1 MKEVDPITAEVV
13 RCGLVTIA
21 NEMGDTMI
29 RTATT
34 PTFSESHDFST
45 AIFDGAGRIIALAD
59 ALPIHMGASK
69 FSVMA
74 ALKEFGDDLHTG
86 DLIVVNDP
94 YHGGS
99 HLPDWTMM
107 TPIFFDGRI
116 IFFPVT
122 RAHQGDTG
130 GAVPGGYNPGATDI
144 WQEGLRLPPIKI
156 YDCGKPRNDIINM
169 LKINNREP
177 TFLGDLK
184 AMMGSVRVAE
194 RRLLEMIKKYGA
206 QTVLDCLDYITQYT
220 ERRFRAEI
228 SQWPDGVYKG
238 EAYLEHD
245 CQGVQDI
252 TIRATVTVSGDSL
265 KIDFTGSDP
274 QTPGF
279 INSSVPNSYSYI
291 FLTLSSMID
300 DSIPRNEGLL
310 NPVEIIL
317 PEGTVVNPRP
327 PAPCTACTLHAG
339 GEIGE
344 AVAFALE
351 KAIPKKAFVQN
362 IKLGMPLVTYGTNP
376 YTGEFYVDQN
386 VTMAAGWCNAAYGT
400 DGWGAMAPFFGA
412 MTMATGEL
420 HDMFFPVQTLGREYI
435 ADSGGPGKWRGG
447 CGASLRLKALSPMF
461 LHTYVIGTKY
471 PMRGFNGGMDGS
483 LNKIVIRE
491 GTSAETQVRAT
502 AFNEPLSSGHLVHAE
517 LGGGGGWGD
526 PLERPPA
533 AVLDDILD
541 EYVSIEGARKYYGV
555 VIIECH
561 SEPVIPHSESLSRHS
576 ESFGST
582 QDKLREESPDAMEA
596 HRVAIAR
603 KEMKVDEAAT
613 RALRGAMKKEHAAK
627 RKEVSRALKY
637 LSSEWQKLCQEAI
650 NADAE
655 FARLA
660 NDLSIELNN
669 VIENCPDGMSRFLYW
684 RFEKSKLIETVS
696 GLTEEL
702 GDRKPFFTTI
712 ATYETFMR
720 INTAKTSV
728 ESAIMEGL
736 LRFEGDLVRMMKYA
750 DALNRFTEVRRAIP
764 TEY

>member
-1 MKEVDPITAEVV
+1 MKQVDPITAEVI

-45 AIFDGAGRIIALAD
+45 SIFDHSGRIIALAD

-74 ALKEFGDDLHTG
+74 ALDQFGDDLHAG

-99 HLPDWTMM
+99 HLPDWTLM
-107 TPIFFDGRI
+107 TPIFFEGQLI
-116 IFFPVT
+116 LFPVT

-156 YDCGKPRNDIINM
+156 CDRGKPRDDIIKM
-169 LKINNREP
+169 LQINNREP

-194 RRLLEMIKKYGA
+194 RRLTEVLEKYGSR
-206 QTVLDCLDYITQYT
+206 TVMDCMDYIVGYT

-228 SQWPDGVYKG
+228 SQWPDGEYEG

-245 CQGVQDI
+245 CQGVRDI
-252 TIRATVTVSGDSL
+252 TVRATVNVSGSSL
-265 KIDFTGSDP
+265 RIDFKGSDP

-279 INSSVPNSYSYI
+279 INSSAPNSYSYI

-300 DSIPRNEGLL
+300 DSIPRTEGLF

-317 PEGTVVNPRP
+317 PEGTVVNPLP

-344 AVAFALE
+344 AVAFALG
-351 KAIPKKAFVQN
+351 KAIPDRSYVQN

-386 VTMAAGWCNAAYGT
+386 VTMAAGWCNAAYGV

-420 HDMFFPVQTLGREYI
+420 HDMHFPVQTIGREYLT
-435 ADSGGPGKWRGG
+435 DSGGPGRWRGG
-447 CGASLRLKALSPMF
+447 CGTAIGMKALAPMF
-461 LHTYVIGTKY
+461 LHTYAIGTKY
-471 PMRGFNGGMDGS
+471 PMRGFHGGMDGS
-483 LNKIVIRE
+483 PNRYVIRE
-491 GTSAETQVRAT
+491 GTSDEMVVEQT
-502 AFNEPLSSGHLVHAE
+502 AFAEPLAAGQVVRAE
-517 LGGGGGWGD
+517 LGGGGGWGNA
-526 PLERPPA
+526 LERDPA
-533 AVLDDILD
+533 SVLEDVLD
-541 EYVSIEGARKYYGV
+541 EYVSMESASRDYGV
-555 VIIECH
+555 VIDAKTMRIDEKAT
-561 SEPVIPHSESLSRHS
+561 ESLR
-576 ESFGST
+576 
-582 QDKLREESPDAMEA
+582 KRMKEEQRS
-596 HRVAIAR
+596 
-603 KEMKVDEAAT
+603 
-613 RALRGAMKKEHAAK
+613 
-627 RKEVSRALKY
+627 
-637 LSSEWQKLCQEAI
+637 
-650 NADAE
+650 
-655 FARLA
+655 
-660 NDLSIELNN
+660 
-669 VIENCPDGMSRFLYW
+669 
-684 RFEKSKLIETVS
+684 
-696 GLTEEL
+696 
-702 GDRKPFFTTI
+702 
-712 ATYETFMR
+712 
-720 INTAKTSV
+720 
-728 ESAIMEGL
+728 
-736 LRFEGDLVRMMKYA
+736 
-750 DALNRFTEVRRAIP
+750 
-764 TEY
+764 

>member
-1 MKEVDPITAEVV
+1 MRRRLRALPRESERRGGKMKEVDPVTAEVV

-45 AIFDGAGRIIALAD
+45 AIFDGRGRIIALAD

-74 ALKEFGDDLHTG
+74 ALEEFGDDLRTG
-86 DLIVVNDP
+86 DMIIVNDP

-107 TPIFFDGRI
+107 TPIFFDGRL

-130 GAVPGGYNPGATDI
+130 GAVPGGYNPAATDI

-156 YDCGKPRNDIINM
+156 YDRGKPRDDIIKM
-169 LKINNREP
+169 LQINNREP

-194 RRLLEMIKKYGA
+194 RRLLEMLKKYGA
-206 QTVLDCLDYITQYT
+206 ETVQECLDYIISYT
-220 ERRFRAEI
+220 ERRFRAEM
-228 SQWPDGVYKG
+228 SEWQDGVYRG

-245 CQGVQDI
+245 CQGVEDI
-252 TIRATVTVSGDSL
+252 TIRATVTVLGDSL
-265 KIDFTGSDP
+265 EIDFTGSDP

-279 INSSVPNSYSYI
+279 IYSSVPNSYSFI

-310 NPVEIIL
+310 NAVKIIL

-339 GEIGE
+339 GEVGE

-351 KAIPKKAFVQN
+351 RAIPTKAYVQN
-362 IKLGMPLVTYGTNP
+362 IKLGMPVVTYGTNP

-386 VTMAAGWCNAAYGT
+386 VTMAAGWCNGAYGV
-400 DGWGAMAPFFGA
+400 DGWGAMSPFFGA

-420 HDMFFPVQTLGREYI
+420 HDMYFPVQTEGREYI
-435 ADSGGPGKWRGG
+435 TDSGGPGKWRGG
-447 CGASLRLKALSPMF
+447 CGTCLKLKALAPMF
-461 LHTYVIGTKY
+461 VHTYVIGTKH

-483 LNKIVIRE
+483 PNRIVLRE
-491 GTSAETQVRAT
+491 GTPAEMIVETT
-502 AFNEPLSSGHLVHAE
+502 AFEEPISSGHIVNAE

-526 PLERPPA
+526 PLERDPA
-533 AVLDDILD
+533 AVLEDVRD
-541 EYVSIEGARKYYGV
+541 EYVSLEGARKNYGV
-555 VIIECH
+555 VIDEN
-561 SEPVIPHSESLSRHS
+561 L
-576 ESFGST
+576 
-582 QDKLREESPDAMEA
+582 
-596 HRVAIAR
+596 
-603 KEMKVDEAAT
+603 MKIDEKAT
-613 RALRGAMKKEHAAK
+613 EALRDQLAGARAVEHREKA
-627 RKEVSRALKY
+627 RGVRY
-637 LSSEWQKLCQEAI
+637 LSAEWQRLCQDAI
-650 NADAE
+650 NADQD
-655 FARLA
+655 FATLA
-660 NDLSIELNN
+660 GDLSIELNN
-669 VIENCPDGMSRFLYW
+669 VIENCPDGMTRFLYW
-684 RFEKSKLIETVS
+684 RFEKGRLCETVVGS
-696 GLTEEL
+696 LEEL
-702 GDRKPFFTTI
+702 GDRTPFFTVI
-712 ATYETFMR
+712 ASYETFVK
-720 INTAKTSV
+720 INTAKMSV
-728 ESAIMEGL
+728 ETAVMEGS
-736 LRFEGDLVRMMKYA
+736 LRFEGDLVHMMKYA
-750 DALNRFTEVRRAIP
+750 KALDRFTEVRRRIH

>member
-1 MKEVDPITAEVV
+1 MKDVDPITAEVI

-45 AIFDGAGRIIALAD
+45 AIFDGQGRIVALAD

-74 ALKEFGDDLHTG
+74 ALKDFGNDLHTG
-86 DLIVVNDP
+86 DIVVVNDP

-107 TPIFFDGRI
+107 TPIFFDGQI

-130 GAVPGGYNPGATDI
+130 GAVPGGYNPAATDI

-156 YDCGKPRNDIINM
+156 YDRGKPRSDIIKM
-169 LKINNREP
+169 LQINNREP

-194 RRLLEMIKKYGA
+194 RRLLEMVKKYGA
-206 QTVLDCLDYITQYT
+206 QTVLDCMDYIIGYT

-228 SQWPDGVYKG
+228 SEWPDGIYKG

-252 TIRATVTVSGDSL
+252 TVRVTVTVSGDSL
-265 KIDFTGSDP
+265 KLDYTGSDP

-300 DSIPRNEGLL
+300 DSIPRNEGLF
-310 NPVEIIL
+310 NPIEILL

-339 GEIGE
+339 GEVGE
-344 AVAFALE
+344 ALAFALE
-351 KAIPKKAFVQN
+351 KAIPTKAFVQN

-376 YTGEFYVDQN
+376 YSGEFYVDQN
-386 VTMAAGWCNAAYGT
+386 VTMAAGWCNAAHRT

-420 HDMFFPVQTLGREYI
+420 HDMYFPVQTIEREYI
-435 ADSGGPGKWRGG
+435 PDSGGPGKWRGG
-447 CGASLRLKALSPMF
+447 CGTRLRLKPLAPMF
-461 LHTYVIGTKY
+461 LHTYAIGTKY
-471 PMRGFNGGMDGS
+471 PMRGFNGGLDGS
-483 LNKIVIRE
+483 PNKYVIRE
-491 GTSAETQVRAT
+491 GTPNEMRVETT
-502 AFNEPLSSGHLVHAE
+502 AFEEPLSSGHIVRAE

-526 PLERPPA
+526 PLERDPA
-533 AVLDDILD
+533 AVLEDVLD
-541 EYVSIEGARKYYGV
+541 EYVSFEGARRDYGV
-555 VIIECH
+555 VID
-561 SEPVIPHSESLSRHS
+561 PAAM
-576 ESFGST
+576 
-582 QDKLREESPDAMEA
+582 PD
-596 HRVAIAR
+596 
-603 KEMKVDEAAT
+603 MKVNERET
-613 RALRGAMKKEHAAK
+613 RALREKLSRERAAK
-627 RKEVSRALKY
+627 RKEKASAVKY
-637 LSSEWQKLCQEAI
+637 LSPQWQRLCQDAI
-650 NADAE
+650 NNDPE

-660 NDLSIELNN
+660 GDLSIELNN
-669 VIENCPDGMSRFLYW
+669 IIENCPDGETRFLYW
-684 RFEKSKLIETVS
+684 RFENGKLKETVV
-696 GLTEEL
+696 GLPDEIGE
-702 GDRKPFFTTI
+702 RRPFFTTL

-728 ESAIMEGL
+728 EAAVMDGL
-736 LRFEGDLVRMMKYA
+736 LRFEGDLVHMMQYA
-750 DALNRFTEVRRAIP
+750 DALNRFTEIRRTIR

>member
-1 MKEVDPITAEVV
+1 MIEIDPITAEVI
-13 RCGLVTIA
+13 RCGLATIA
-21 NEMGDTMI
+21 GEMGDTMI

-45 AIFDGAGRIIALAD
+45 AIFDGRGRIIALAD

-74 ALKEFGDDLHTG
+74 ALEEFGEDLHTG

-107 TPIFFDGRI
+107 TPIMFDGRLM
-116 IFFPVT
+116 FFPVT

-156 YDCGKPRNDIINM
+156 CDRGKPRDDIIKM
-169 LKINNREP
+169 LQINNREP
-177 TFLGDLK
+177 TFIGDLK

-194 RRLLEMIKKYGA
+194 RRLLEMLKKYGGR
-206 QTVLDCLDYITQYT
+206 TVQDCMDYIISYT

-228 SQWPDGVYKG
+228 SGWPDGEYKG

-245 CQGVQDI
+245 CQGVEDI
-252 TIRATVTVSGDSL
+252 TIRATVTVAGDSL
-265 KIDFTGSDP
+265 KIDFDGSDP

-300 DSIPRNEGLL
+300 DSIPRNEGLF
-310 NPVEIIL
+310 NPVEIKL

-327 PAPCTACTLHAG
+327 PAPCTACTLHVG
-339 GEIGE
+339 GEVGE

-351 KAIPKKAFVQN
+351 KAIPKMAYVQN

-376 YTGEFYVDQN
+376 DSGEFYVDQN
-386 VTMAAGWCNAAYGT
+386 VTIAAGWCNAAYGT

-412 MTMATGEL
+412 MTMGTGEL
-420 HDMFFPVQTLGREYI
+420 HDMYFPVHTIGREYI
-435 ADSGGPGKWRGG
+435 TDSGGAGKWRGG
-447 CGASLRLKALSPMF
+447 CGAALRMKSLAPMF
-461 LHTYVIGTKY
+461 LHTYAIGTKY

-483 LNKIVIRE
+483 PNHYVIRQ
-491 GTSAETQVRAT
+491 GTQDERVIERT
-502 AFNEPLSSGHLVHAE
+502 AFEEPLSAGHIIYAR

-526 PLERPPA
+526 PLERRPA
-533 AVLDDILD
+533 AVLEDVLD
-541 EYVSIEGARKYYGV
+541 EYVSPEGARRDYGV
-555 VIIECH
+555 VIDEA
-561 SEPVIPHSESLSRHS
+561 SMTVDEQATR
-576 ESFGST
+576 T
-582 QDKLREESPDAMEA
+582 LRE
-596 HRVAIAR
+596 RIAGER
-603 KEMKVDEAAT
+603 KARQRQEERSV
-613 RALRGAMKKEHAAK
+613 R
-627 RKEVSRALKY
+627 Y
-637 LSSEWQKLCQEAI
+637 LSEEWQKLCQ
-650 NADAE
+650 DALNRDDE

-660 NDLSIELNN
+660 CDLSIELNN
-669 VIENCPDGMSRFLYW
+669 IIENCPDGKTRFLYW
-684 RFEKSKLIETVS
+684 RFENGKLRETVV
-696 GLTEEL
+696 GLPEDL
-702 GDRKPFFTTI
+702 GGRNPFFTTI
-712 ATYETFMR
+712 ASYDTFMK

-728 ESAIMEGL
+728 EAAVMEGL
-736 LRFEGDLVRMMKYA
+736 LRFEGDLVRMMQHA
-750 DALNRFTEVRRAIP
+750 DALNRFTEVRRKIP

>member
-1 MKEVDPITAEVV
+1 MSEFDSITAEVI
-13 RCGLVTIA
+13 RCGLATIA

-45 AIFDGAGRIIALAD
+45 AIFDGGGRIIALAD

-74 ALKEFGDDLHTG
+74 ALEEFGDDLHTG

-107 TPIFFDGRI
+107 TPIVFDGEI

-130 GAVPGGYNPGATDI
+130 GAVPGGYNPAATDI

-156 YDCGKPRNDIINM
+156 YDRGKPRNDIIKM
-169 LKINNREP
+169 LQINNREP

-184 AMMGSVRVAE
+184 AMIGSVRVAE
-194 RRLLEMIKKYGA
+194 RRLLEMLGKYGSR
-206 QTVLDCLDYITQYT
+206 TVRECMDYIIGYT

-228 SQWPDGVYKG
+228 GEWPDGEYKG

-245 CQGVQDI
+245 CQGVEDI
-252 TIRATVTVSGDSL
+252 TIRATVTVAGDSL
-265 KIDFTGSDP
+265 KIDFAGSDP

-300 DSIPRNEGLL
+300 DSIPRNEGLF

-339 GEIGE
+339 GEVGE

-351 KAIPKKAFVQN
+351 KAIPTKAYVQN

-376 YTGEFYVDQN
+376 LTGEFYVDQN
-386 VTMAAGWCNAAYGT
+386 VTIAAGWCNAACGV

-412 MTMATGEL
+412 MTMGTGEL
-420 HDMFFPVQTLGREYI
+420 HDMDFPVHTIGHDYI
-435 ADSGGPGKWRGG
+435 PDSGGAGKWRGG
-447 CGASLRLKALSPMF
+447 CGAAMKLKALAPMF
-461 LHTYVIGTKY
+461 LHTYAIGTKY
-471 PMRGFNGGMDGS
+471 PMRGFNGGSDGAP
-483 LNKIVIRE
+483 NHYVVRE
-491 GTSAETQVRAT
+491 GTAAELVVERT
-502 AFNEPLSSGHLVHAE
+502 AFEEPLSAGHVIHAK

-526 PLERPPA
+526 PFERDPA
-533 AVLDDILD
+533 AVLEDVLD
-541 EYVSIEGARKYYGV
+541 EYVSPGGARRDYGV
-555 VIIECH
+555 VIDE
-561 SEPVIPHSESLSRHS
+561 
-576 ESFGST
+576 
-582 QDKLREESPDAMEA
+582 D
-596 HRVAIAR
+596 
-603 KEMKVDEAAT
+603 EMKVDEEAT
-613 RALRGAMKKEHAAK
+613 AALRERMAAE
-627 RKEVSRALKY
+627 RKGKDEEKAQTVEY
-637 LSSEWQKLCQEAI
+637 LSPEWQELCQDAI
-650 NADAE
+650 NGDEE
-655 FARLA
+655 FGRLA
-660 NDLSIELNN
+660 GNLSIELNN
-669 VIENCPDGMSRFLYW
+669 VIEDCPDGRTRFLYW
-684 RFEKSKLIETVS
+684 RFEGGILKETIV
-696 GLTEEL
+696 GLLEEL
-702 GDRKPFFTTI
+702 GDMEPFFTTI

-728 ESAIMEGL
+728 EAAVMDGL
-736 LRFEGDLVRMMKYA
+736 LRFEGDLVQMMQHA
-750 DALNRFTEVRRAIP
+750 DALNRFTEVRRKIP

>member
-1 MKEVDPITAEVV
+1 MIEIDPITAEVI
-13 RCGLVTIA
+13 RCGLETIA
-21 NEMGDTMI
+21 GEMGDTMI

-45 AIFDGAGRIIALAD
+45 AIFDGRGRIIALAD

-74 ALKEFGDDLHTG
+74 ALEEFGEDLHTG

-107 TPIFFDGRI
+107 TPIMFDGRLM
-116 IFFPVT
+116 FFPVT

-156 YDCGKPRNDIINM
+156 CDRGKPRDDIIKM
-169 LKINNREP
+169 LQINNREP
-177 TFLGDLK
+177 TFIGDLK

-194 RRLLEMIKKYGA
+194 RRLLEMLKKYGGR
-206 QTVLDCLDYITQYT
+206 TVQDCMDYIISYT

-228 SQWPDGVYKG
+228 SGWPDGEYKG

-245 CQGVQDI
+245 CQGVEDI
-252 TIRATVTVSGDSL
+252 TIRATVTVADDSL
-265 KIDFTGSDP
+265 KIDFDGSDP

-300 DSIPRNEGLL
+300 DSIPRNEGLF
-310 NPVEIIL
+310 NPVEIKL

-327 PAPCTACTLHAG
+327 PAPCTACTLHVG
-339 GEIGE
+339 GEVGE

-351 KAIPKKAFVQN
+351 KAIPKMAYVQN

-376 YTGEFYVDQN
+376 DSGEFYVDQN
-386 VTMAAGWCNAAYGT
+386 VTIAAGWCNAAYGT

-412 MTMATGEL
+412 MTMGTGEL
-420 HDMFFPVQTLGREYI
+420 HDMYFPVHTIGREYI
-435 ADSGGPGKWRGG
+435 TDSGGAGKWRGG
-447 CGASLRLKALSPMF
+447 CGAALRMKSLAPMF
-461 LHTYVIGTKY
+461 LHTYAIGTKY

-483 LNKIVIRE
+483 PNHYVIRQ
-491 GTSAETQVRAT
+491 GTQDERVIERT
-502 AFNEPLSSGHLVHAE
+502 AFEEPLSAGHIIYAR

-533 AVLDDILD
+533 AVLEDVLD
-541 EYVSIEGARKYYGV
+541 EYVSPEGARRDYGV
-555 VIIECH
+555 VIDEARMTVD
-561 SEPVIPHSESLSRHS
+561 EQATR
-576 ESFGST
+576 T
-582 QDKLREESPDAMEA
+582 LRE
-596 HRVAIAR
+596 RIAAER
-603 KEMKVDEAAT
+603 KARQRQEERSV
-613 RALRGAMKKEHAAK
+613 
-627 RKEVSRALKY
+627 KY
-637 LSSEWQKLCQEAI
+637 LSEEWQELCQ
-650 NADAE
+650 DALNRDDE
-655 FARLA
+655 FAGLA
-660 NDLSIELNN
+660 CDLSIELNN
-669 VIENCPDGMSRFLYW
+669 IIENCPDGKTRFLYW
-684 RFEKSKLIETVS
+684 RFENGKLRETVV
-696 GLTEEL
+696 GLPEDL
-702 GDRKPFFTTI
+702 GGRNPFFTTI
-712 ATYETFMR
+712 ASYDTFMK

-728 ESAIMEGL
+728 EAAVMEGL
-736 LRFEGDLVRMMKYA
+736 LRFEGDLVRMMQHA
-750 DALNRFTEVRRAIP
+750 DALNRFTEVRRKIP